1 MNLAR
6 VFSGLLVV
14 LALLVAA
21 PVHSAVR
28 TMDKIDKL
36 PEKDDEAEL
45 WERARSHEERLVRI
59 GTLVSHPD
67 LERYLNA
74 LADRMLGDFLD
85 HLGVELRFV
94 VVEEPTLNAWAYPYG
109 TIGIHTGLM
118 VRMDNEA
125 QLAAIVSHEISHFLQ
140 RHTYREMLSE
150 GRQGLFGKGLGLL
163 ASAAVATQTGS
174 FDPGVGDFAGDL
186 WYNLSTSGYS
196 QKNEYV
202 ADEEGLMLMAKAGLA
217 RDEAIP
223 AFEKLAENEVYG
235 AGDPRQMWSS
245 HPRLED
251 RIRNLEKEIKREK
264 RRKDYVEGL
273 VPEAIDYYRAIAPAY
288 LVTARLDLREG
299 QFDRAREGLTRY
311 QIARPGD
318 PEGYFLMGEAF
329 RREHPLGPDFDEA
342 VSAYGMALEKN
353 ARYADAYRELGMAYR
368 IQGRVEEARSAFERY
383 LQLAGSAP
391 DAGIVRGYLEG
402 LQ

>member
-1 MNLAR
+1 M
-6 VFSGLLVV
+6 LLS
-14 LALLVAA
+14 LALLLAA
-21 PVHSAVR
+21 PVRGAVM
-28 TMDKIDKL
+28 TMDRIDTL
-36 PEKDDEAEL
+36 PETEDEAAL
-45 WERARSHEERLVRI
+45 WERARSHEERLIRI
-59 GTLVSHPD
+59 GTLVPHPD
-67 LERYLNA
+67 IERYLNT

-85 HLGVELRFV
+85 HLGVTLRFV

-150 GRQGLFGKGLGLL
+150 SRQGLFGKGLGLL
-163 ASAAVATQTGS
+163 TSAAVASQTGT
-174 FDPGVGDFAGDL
+174 FDPNVGNFAGDL

-202 ADEEGLMLMAKAGLA
+202 ADEEGLMLMARAGLA
-217 RDEAIP
+217 REEAIP
-223 AFEKLAENEVYG
+223 AFEALAENEVYG

-251 RIRNLEKEIKREK
+251 RIRNLKKEIKREERSK
-264 RRKDYVEGL
+264 GYVPGRI
-273 VPEAIDYYRAIAPAY
+273 PEAIDYYRAIAPAY
-288 LVTARLDLREG
+288 LVTARLDLEAG
-299 QFDRAREGLTRY
+299 QFGRARDGLARY
-311 QIARPGD
+311 QLARPYD
-318 PEGYFLMGEAF
+318 PQGYFLMGEAF
-329 RREHPLGPDFDEA
+329 RRENPLGPDFDNA
-342 VSAYGMALEKN
+342 ITAYGMALEKEE
-353 ARYADAYRELGMAYR
+353 RYADAYREIGMACR
-368 IQGRVEEARSAFERY
+368 IQGKAEEARGAFQRY
-383 LQLAGSAP
+383 LALAGDAP